1 MGKYNI
7 LFSNKAEKDIDVL
20 SDNDFSRIV
29 EGCKR
34 LEDNPIP
41 DGKHVKKLKGYE
53 DLYRLRIGEYRV
65 VFEWKGTDVNVVR
78 ILTRQ
83 DFGKKY

>member
-20 SDNDFSRIV
+20 SYNDFSRIV
-29 EGCKR
+29 DGCKR

-41 DGKHVKKLKGYE
+41 DGKHIKKLKGYE

-65 VFEWKGTDVNVVR
+65 VFEWQGTDVNVVR

>member
-7 LFSNKAEKDIDVL
+7 LFSNKAEKDIDAL
-20 SDNDFSRIV
+20 SDNDFGRIV

-41 DGKHVKKLKGYE
+41 DGKHIKKLKGYE

-65 VFEWKGTDVNVVR
+65 VFEGLKIPIYHNA
-78 ILTRQ
+78 
-83 DFGKKY
+83 Y